1 MVSPAE
7 LKQIAGHDFFFASTI
22 KSPFKDVDFAE
33 KVMKKLKEKYEKIES
48 HNQLW
53 HSWFD
58 VYKYFDYIF
67 PFEFGKIKL
76 I

>member
-53 HSWFD
+53 HS
-58 VYKYFDYIF
+58 
-67 PFEFGKIKL
+67 
-76 I
+76 